1 VTRYVILTSIVL
13 CTSALTYG
21 LISNGLI
28 VQGVIIAVLG
38 VAWLAL
44 YLRNITLSANL
55 AFILF
60 GLISAGVVWAGV
72 SHWLALAGMVFALL
86 AWDLTAFEKRL
97 KGILNHSDVQR
108 MERAHIARL
117 ALIIGLGVA
126 GVFAAG
132 VLKVDL
138 TLGSALILA
147 VLGIWGISALV
158 YRLRSRE

>member
-21 LISNGLI
+21 LISNDLT

-55 AFILF
+55 AFIFF

-72 SHWLALAGMVFALL
+72 SHWIALAGMVFALL

-97 KGILNHSDVQR
+97 KSILDHSDVQQ
-108 MERAHIARL
+108 MERAHITRL

-132 VLKVDL
+132 VIKVDL
-138 TLGSALILA
+138 TLGSALIFA
-147 VLGIWGISALV
+147 MLGVWGISALV